1 MSDLILD
8 DAQQMLADSVRKYVE
23 RGYGDAVRRASID
36 HPQGCSPERWEEF
49 AGLGWLALPVPE
61 EDGGLGGS
69 ISDICVIAEE
79 LGRGLVNEPFVAS
92 AVLGAMLLADVASAT
107 VRMQWLPGIADGS
120 LRVAF
125 APWEPGARFDMAAID
140 TRAEPIDKGFRLH
153 GEKTQVPGGAGA
165 HAYLLA
171 ARPADSGLLGLF
183 LIPAAAA
190 GLTVTQRVFYDGR
203 HATQLRMDGVL
214 AVDALAVGPAAE
226 VLALLEKAMDR
237 AIVAHCAETV
247 GVMARTFDITL
258 DYLKTRKQFGR
269 AIAANQ
275 VVQHRMVDLYVEIE
289 EARALTRAAAAV
301 LAQPGDKDASLRC
314 RYSAAAKACVSL
326 AAKHVWEES
335 VQLHGAIGMTEEY
348 AVGQFIK
355 RLALASTLY
364 GGVESQLERLAED
377 SLGGAAACP

>member
-1 MSDLILD
+1 MSDLLLD

-36 HPQGCSPERWEEF
+36 HPQGCSPERWNEF
-49 AGLGWLALPVPE
+49 AELGWLGLPVPE

-79 LGRGLVNEPFVAS
+79 FGRGLVNEPFVAS

-125 APWEPGARFDMAAID
+125 APWEPGARFDMAAIG
-140 TRAEPIDKGFRLH
+140 TRAEPIDKGFRLY
-153 GEKTQVPGGAGA
+153 GEKSLVPGGAGA

-171 ARPADSGLLGLF
+171 ARLADSGLHGLF
-183 LIPAAAA
+183 LIPAATG
-190 GLTVTQRVFYDGR
+190 GLTVTPQVFYDGQ
-203 HATQLRMDGVL
+203 HAAQLRMDGVE
-214 AVDALAVGPAAE
+214 AVDALAVGPVVE

-289 EARALTRAAAAV
+289 EARALTRAAATV
-301 LAQPGDKDASLRC
+301 LAQQGQKDASLRR

-348 AVGQFIK
+348 AVGKFIK

-364 GGVESQLERLAED
+364 GGVESQLEQLAEG
-377 SLGGAAACP
+377 SLGDAAGCP

>member
-1 MSDLILD
+1 MSEPILD
-8 DAQQMLADSVRKYVE
+8 DAQMLADSVRKYVE
-23 RGYGDAVRRASID
+23 RGYGDAVRRASIN

-49 AGLGWLALPVPE
+49 AELGWLALPVPE

-79 LGRGLVNEPFVAS
+79 LGRGVVNEPFVAS

-107 VRMQWLPGIADGS
+107 VRMQWLPGIAEGS

-125 APWEPGARFDMAAID
+125 APWEPGARFDMGVID

-153 GEKTQVPGGAGA
+153 GEKSLVPGGAGA
-165 HAYLLA
+165 HGYLLA
-171 ARPADSGLLGLF
+171 ARLADSGLLGLF

-190 GLTVTQRVFYDGR
+190 GLTVTPQVLYDGQ
-203 HATQLRMDGVL
+203 HATQLRMNGVE
-214 AVDALAVGPAAE
+214 AVDALTVGPVVE

-237 AIVAHCAETV
+237 GIVAHCAETV
-247 GVMARTFDITL
+247 GVMQRTFEITL
-258 DYLKTRKQFGR
+258 DYLKTREQFGR

-275 VVQHRMVDLYVEIE
+275 VVQHRLVDLYVEIE
-289 EARALTRAAAAV
+289 EARALTRAAATV
-301 LAQPGDKDASLRC
+301 LAQQGQKDASLRR

-348 AVGQFIK
+348 AVGKFIK

-364 GGVESQLERLAED
+364 GGVESQLERLAGV
-377 SLGGAAACP
+377 SFGAAAGCA